1 MACWTGVSAALWG
14 GHRASIGAW
23 WNNENAAVAAV
34 HRVDPVRWQTA
45 FGAVL
50 DRIEGRFARY
60 EPLRHAAGLM
70 LGMLSGWTGRTDR

>member
-1 MACWTGVSAALWG
+1 MLV
-14 GHRASIGAW
+14 
-23 WNNENAAVAAV
+23 WNNENAAVAAA
-34 HRVDPVRWQTA
+34 HREDPQRWQTA

-70 LGMLSGWTGRTDR
+70 LGMLSELERKNCRRSPSTAATSRPMGCSIC